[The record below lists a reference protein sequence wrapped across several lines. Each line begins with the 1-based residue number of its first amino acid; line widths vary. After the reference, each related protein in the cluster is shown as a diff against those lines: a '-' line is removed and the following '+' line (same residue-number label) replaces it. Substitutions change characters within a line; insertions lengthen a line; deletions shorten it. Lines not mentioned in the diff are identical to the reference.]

1 MCSSCKKEEL
11 PDIGMSDEELIAL
24 LQDMHIANTA
34 IRKYKT
40 DHRDSI
46 AQILRAE
53 MAKIHNIS
61 EERLEFVV
69 EQIQRSPKRY
79 LKLEKE
85 VVTNLKALKDSLK
98 INPTVNPKVVSTA
111 EKKR

>member
-1 MCSSCKKEEL
+1 
-11 PDIGMSDEELIAL
+11 
-24 LQDMHIANTA
+24 
-34 IRKYKT
+34 
-40 DHRDSI
+40 
-46 AQILRAE
+46 